1 MAARGTMHKID
12 VPMIDVRGG
21 DINVSVRDRSMSFWS
36 ISRFIVK

>member
-1 MAARGTMHKID
+1 MAARGTMQID

-21 DINVSVRDRSMSFWS
+21 DINIRVRDRSTSFRS